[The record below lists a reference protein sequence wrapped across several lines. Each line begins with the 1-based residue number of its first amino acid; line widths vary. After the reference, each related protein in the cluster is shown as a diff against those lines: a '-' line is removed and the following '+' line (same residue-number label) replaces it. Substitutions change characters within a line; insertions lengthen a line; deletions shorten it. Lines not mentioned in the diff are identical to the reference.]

1 MRLPGLRTLAVLC
14 GLFCAAGASHAATPS
29 VEIDHLLGFIA
40 ASPCAFIRNDTAY
53 SGAEAVAHIKDKYAH
68 FRDRIAT
75 AEDFIDLAASKSLM
89 SGQPYL
95 VRCGAAPELAGD
107 WLRQELAAFRRQQP

>member
-1 MRLPGLRTLAVLC
+1 MRVPKLRFLAPLLSLI
-14 GLFCAAGASHAATPS
+14 LFAGSVQAATPGA
-29 VEIDHLLGFIA
+29 EIDHLLDFIA
-40 ASPCAFIRNDTAY
+40 ASPCAFIRNDTEYTA
-53 SGAEAVAHIKDKYAH
+53 AEAVAHIKDKYAH
-68 FRDRIAT
+68 FHDRIAT

-107 WLRQELAAFRRQQP
+107 WLRQELAAFRKIQP

>member
-1 MRLPGLRTLAVLC
+1 MPKPRFLAPLMLL
-14 GLFCAAGASHAATPS
+14 LFLAGKAGATTPAA
-29 VEIDHLLGFIA
+29 EIDHLLDFIA
-40 ASPCAFIRNDTAY
+40 GSPCAFIRNDTEYTA
-53 SGAEAVAHIKDKYAH
+53 ADAVAHIKDKYAH
-68 FRDRIAT
+68 FRDEIAT

-107 WLRQELAAFRRQQP
+107 WLRQELAAFRRSQP